1 MEFEYDPSKSATN
14 KDKHGIDFEES
25 KALWQDEWLLIL
37 DARTET
43 EPRFLAIGR
52 IALVNWTAICT
63 DRAGRTR
70 IISVRRSRQKEIE
83 AYEEDHRG

>member
-52 IALVNWTAICT
+52 IARVNWTAICT

-83 AYEEDHRG
+83 AYEEDHRS